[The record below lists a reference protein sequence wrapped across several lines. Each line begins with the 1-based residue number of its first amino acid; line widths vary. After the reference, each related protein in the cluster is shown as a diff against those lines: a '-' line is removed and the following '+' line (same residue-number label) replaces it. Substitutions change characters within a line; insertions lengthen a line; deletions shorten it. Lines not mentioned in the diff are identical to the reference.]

1 MIASPAPIRCSSA
14 YKAQVISVPPMKR
27 DLKDMHNNRYV
38 RMSKKPHIDLPK
50 AKIAEFCK
58 KWKIREFSLFG
69 SVLREDF
76 RPDSDID
83 VLVTFS
89 EDAKHTLFDLVH
101 MENELK
107 QILGRDVDIVSRRGI
122 ESSRNYIRRNA
133 IIHSA
138 EAVYAA

>member
-1 MIASPAPIRCSSA
+1 M
-14 YKAQVISVPPMKR
+14 V
-27 DLKDMHNNRYV
+27 KDNYYSEVVAMV
-38 RMSKKPHIDLPK
+38 KSHIELPRE
-50 AKIAEFCK
+50 KINEFCK

-101 MENELK
+101 MEKELK
-107 QILGRDVDIVSRRGI
+107 QILGREVDIVSRRGI

-133 IIHSA
+133 IINSA
-138 EAVYAA
+138 EAVYAT